1 MNIEVVLTQN
11 DPKLGKRGEV
21 VKVSHGFAHNF
32 LIPNGKAKLAT
43 SGNLKSFQEEKIRE
57 AKDEEKFLLEAQ
69 SLAAKIKETSL
80 TLEVS
85 VGEAEKMFGSVTTHE
100 IAEALKAKGILLE
113 KKSVFLEHPIKQ
125 LGTFQ
130 VPIKLHPKVNVEL
143 KVWVVKKK

>member
-1 MNIEVVLTQN
+1 MNIEVVLTEN

-43 SGNLKSFQEEKIRE
+43 AGNLKSFQDEKARE
-57 AKDEEKFLLEAQ
+57 AKEEEK
-69 SLAAKIKETSL
+69 SLAEAESNALKIKNISL

-100 IAEALKAKGILLE
+100 IAEALKSKGVSVE
-113 KKSVFLEHPIKQ
+113 KKSILLDHPIKQ
-125 LGTFQ
+125 LGAFQ
-130 VPIKLHPKVNVEL
+130 VPIKLHPKVNATL
-143 KVWVVKKK
+143 KLWVVKKK